1 MKYFTRERLQRF
13 GNVEEE
19 QTFLAGLQEWEE
31 ALAAY
36 RTHLDAILGQLPRDM
51 KGLVN
56 KVYLHDARVL
66 SMHQDGERFV
76 ITLQPESDP
85 GRLVVLSYTTLGEP
99 EIKPDGLFEE
109 QRSEPIAWL
118 YDELGLDRPEAP
130 RGLPAPQGKPTF
142 RHNILLSNGWE
153 IEVRFRTV
161 SVRRPRR
168 IIPVAPD
175 GRSGTATVSRS
186 A

>member
-1 MKYFTRERLQRF
+1 MKYFTRERLQQF
-13 GNVEEE
+13 GNVEDE
-19 QTFLAGLQEWEE
+19 QTFLDGLRQWEE

-36 RTHLDAILGQLPRDM
+36 RAHLDSILGRLPRDM
-51 KGLVN
+51 KRLVN
-56 KVYLHDARVL
+56 KVYLHDARIL
-66 SMHQDGERFV
+66 SIHQEGDRFV

-85 GRLVVLSYTTLGEP
+85 ERLVVLSYMTIGEP
-99 EIKPDGLFEE
+99 KIRQDGLFED

-118 YDELGLDRPEAP
+118 YDELDLDRAE
-130 RGLPAPQGKPTF
+130 GKPTF

-153 IEVRFRTV
+153 IEVHFRTV

-168 IIPVAPD
+168 IIPVTPD
-175 GRSGTATVSRS
+175 GRAGTETVSRS